1 MLSETIPVTTFYLV
15 YYFRQYQACD
25 EDAETHSN
33 RFPNRPIFI
42 GRFMMLCDRDGIA
55 GNDGDGVLLCKGEG
69 VCSAANALVL
79 YDGVVSENAVYD

>member
-1 MLSETIPVTTFYLV
+1 
-15 YYFRQYQACD
+15 
-25 EDAETHSN
+25 
-33 RFPNRPIFI
+33 
-42 GRFMMLCDRDGIA
+42 MLCDRDGIA